1 MSPNNQNS
9 SLMNTIPA
17 ASNDG
22 AKRVTFSFSFENLED
37 NDIDFSP
44 LLQPPPPPPLRRQTT
59 VGECYHC
66 GACPENKEIEYRCWS
81 CNKFAT
87 PLAASAMWKTFQRKG
102 TGWPNGPNNWWK
114 GQVQSKPSWYV
125 WTRRWNNLPK
135 SNLNPYWAQ
144 KHRLKKMNDLINI
157 W

>member
-9 SLMNTIPA
+9 SLMNTMWYLHPCI
-17 ASNDG
+17 AS
-22 AKRVTFSFSFENLED
+22 VTTCPGVSLER
-37 NDIDFSP
+37 
-44 LLQPPPPPPLRRQTT
+44 PPPPPPLRRQTT

-102 TGWPNGPNNWWK
+102 TGWPDGPNNWWK

-144 KHRLKKMNDLINI
+144 KLRLKKMEDLINI

>member
-1 MSPNNQNS
+1 MSSNNQNS
-9 SLMNTIPA
+9 SHMNTIPK
-17 ASNDG
+17 STNDG
-22 AKRVTFSFSFENLED
+22 AKFVTFSFPCEKLENK
-37 NDIDFSP
+37 DIDFSP
-44 LLQPPPPPPLRRQTT
+44 LLQPPLRRQTT
-59 VGECYHC
+59 NGECYHC
-66 GACPENKEIEYRCWS
+66 GVCPENKEIEYRCWS

-87 PLAASAMWKTFQRKG
+87 PLAASAMWNTFQRKG
-102 TGWPNGPNNWWK
+102 TGWPDGPNNWWK